1 MDVYSHIPSCFRFW
15 PVPNSPVRLTSPGL
29 TDRFLCLAA
38 ESALV
43 KEHGLVQK
51 CGIPKLYLEEKN
63 ILILSNGIYPKFRLI
78 GIMFLTS
85 RPCGA
90 ELPFMISHH
99 QSYQRWKTVFLP
111 PSPHQ
116 VGSGK
121 KCAKLQRL
129 VVQSGPESVYNMFK
143 MLQVCHS
150 YQPPGNGS
158 ICVAPPT
165 RITILMPLG
174 LSPEM
179 YNEGPPTEQT
189 IVGSKFRQGDVANS
203 GIPYSAPKVHRDI
216 AIKMVFGGQ
225 ICLINGHISTN
236 KNFERWTPSLAALS
250 CR

>member
-158 ICVAPPT
+158 ICVAPLLASQSLCPWGFPQRCTMKAPNRTNHCWLKVST
-165 RITILMPLG
+165 RGCRQFRDTIQCSQGTQGHRHKNGIWRADLLDQWPYLD
-174 LSPEM
+174 
-179 YNEGPPTEQT
+179 EQE
-189 IVGSKFRQGDVANS
+189 FR
-203 GIPYSAPKVHRDI
+203 
-216 AIKMVFGGQ
+216 KMNAV
-225 ICLINGHISTN
+225 
-236 KNFERWTPSLAALS
+236 LS
-250 CR
+250 CP